1 MCPIKYEFYEYSGD
15 VFEKDQQERF
25 LEQEKKD
32 KEFLEKNE
40 SDEDE
45 SNED

>member
-25 LEQEKKD
+25 LEQENKD
-32 KEFLEKNE
+32 KDQNNDDQ
-40 SDEDE
+40 SDED
-45 SNED
+45 